1 MIDKDLDK
9 ILSDIEASSDFESAR
24 EESIRE
30 KQRLARKGDIN
41 LDLTPE
47 GVSGDDAFKQR
58 IERIDISD
66 ETRMFG
72 KGVLVALQEHERMT
86 KQFRKAITESDATK
100 ALDQLLRKYNYT
112 FIRSIENIEKL
123 VQDYSV
129 PLGLDTLRKK
139 ARKDYSAFFEGF
151 EEENRID
158 FLVIKE
164 IFLRLREYNS
174 RVRHE
179 WQELSKAVAVLNL
192 NTEGKP
198 LFQALNSISQAA
210 QLFCKRTDDFV
221 TYLARILSIPEDN
234 MDVIEKEIA
243 NKIIY
248 HDSFVYEYGA
258 LFSMKQQRSRPA
270 ASLDEFLRPAG
281 DADGLPA
288 ASGVAPLES
297 ESKAP
302 GNDSSPRFENISRAG
317 GQPRQQAGQS
327 PGGSTVAFSVRGTR
341 PWNTKEPYLMHVD
354 GGKLDRDIEDLSKSF
369 FFMDREYKD
378 DTVQGEIKRGMLK
391 FITDSSQNILRQYG
405 EFILKFITLKTHGAG
420 EYFSFT
426 GDDLNLFIYHLGP
439 LTVNR
444 MLTAEFAATKTG
456 YCYKYLDAS
465 KVTRFLPGEYLKARI
480 LEWFENNINPLGI
493 PFDSI
498 NKYED
503 IRRIVS
509 KKYYSEVDAA
519 NFRLNEM
526 VLKLRL
532 GDDPRFNRDEYFKSK
547 WHEWFG
553 ITNMAI
559 YNRFVD
565 KTIFK

>member
-9 ILSDIEASSDFESAR
+9 ILSDIEGSSDFESAR

-41 LDLTPE
+41 LDLTPD

-58 IERIDISD
+58 IDKIDISD
-66 ETRMFG
+66 ETRVFS

-86 KQFRKAITESDATK
+86 KQFRKTITESDSTR
-100 ALDQLLRKYNYT
+100 ALDQLLKKYNYT
-112 FIRSIENIEKL
+112 FIRSVENIEKL
-123 VQDYSV
+123 IQDYSV
-129 PLGLDTLRKK
+129 PLSIDTLRKK
-139 ARKDYSAFFEGF
+139 ARKDYSTFFEGF
-151 EEENRID
+151 EEENKVD
-158 FLVIKE
+158 FLIVKE

-174 RVRHE
+174 RARHE

-192 NTEGKP
+192 NPEGKP

-248 HDSFVYEYGA
+248 HDSFIYEYGA
-258 LFSMKQQRSRPA
+258 LFSMKDQRSRPA
-270 ASLDEFLRPAG
+270 SSLDGFLRPAE
-281 DADGLPA
+281 DAESLPA
-288 ASGVAPLES
+288 SHRAAAAE
-297 ESKAP
+297 P
-302 GNDSSPRFENISRAG
+302 GARAAVNDSSAQSETITRAG
-317 GQPRQQAGQS
+317 IQPREQAGQVES
-327 PGGSTVAFSVRGTR
+327 GTAIAFSVRGTR
-341 PWNTKEPYLMHVD
+341 PWNTKEPYLMNID
-354 GGKLDRDIEDLSKSF
+354 RGKLERDIEDLSMSF

-378 DTVQGEIKRGMLK
+378 DAVQGEIKRGMLK
-391 FITDSSQNILRQYG
+391 FITDRSQNIVLRYG
-405 EFILKFITLKTHGAG
+405 EFILKFITLKTHEAG
-420 EYFSFT
+420 EYFGFAA
-426 GDDLNLFIYHLGP
+426 DDLNLFIYHLGP

-444 MLTAEFAATKTG
+444 LLTAEFAATKTG

-480 LEWFENNINPLGI
+480 LEWFENNINPLSI

-519 NFRLNEM
+519 NSRLNEM
-526 VLKLRL
+526 VVKLRL
-532 GDDPRFNRDEYFKSK
+532 GDDARFNRDEYFKSK
-547 WHEWFG
+547 WNEWFG
-553 ITNMAI
+553 TANMVI
-559 YNRFVD
+559 YNRFVE